1 MPDTTAVILS
11 GGSGTRLWPLSRTRF
26 PKQFIPLM
34 GGRSLFAGALEQAR
48 RLGCARVIV
57 VCNEAHRFFAVA
69 ELRAAGVRD
78 GRVLIEPVARNT
90 APATALAALALEE
103 CGGGPMLVLPSDHC
117 IADRAGAAPFADCVA
132 RARAAAARGLLVT
145 FGIKPGWA
153 ETGYGYIIAGEA
165 LADGVCKVAQFTEKP
180 GLAQAR
186 DYAARRDCY
195 WNSGMFLFEAKSVL
209 AELRRHAPEVLE
221 TCAEAWQR
229 RESDRIL
236 GAPVERVEGGRFAAC
251 PDISLDYAL
260 MEKTAGA
267 AVVPAD
273 IEWSDLGSW
282 EAFAQIIGRDAG
294 GNAVVGDAVLE
305 NCRDNMVYAS
315 GRLVAAVGV
324 RDHVIVE
331 TPDAV
336 LVADRA
342 HSQSVRQLV
351 ERLRERRRPEGDWH
365 RKVRRPWGSYESVD
379 SGEGFQVKR
388 IIVEPGQCLSL
399 QRHRRRSEHWVV
411 VRGEARVT
419 LGDEVLALGPNRSVC
434 IPVGVKHRLENPGD
448 KPLHLIEVQCGDY
461 LGEDDIERFEDV
473 YGRTG
478 KS

>member
-1 MPDTTAVILS
+1 
-11 GGSGTRLWPLSRTRF
+11 
-26 PKQFIPLM
+26 
-34 GGRSLFAGALEQAR
+34 
-48 RLGCARVIV
+48 
-57 VCNEAHRFFAVA
+57 
-69 ELRAAGVRD
+69 
-78 GRVLIEPVARNT
+78 
-90 APATALAALALEE
+90 
-103 CGGGPMLVLPSDHC
+103 MLVLPSDHG

-180 GLAQAR
+180 GLAPAR
-186 DYAARRDCY
+186 DHAARRHRS